1 MSILCAVLTLAMAL
15 TNLVTWRPLSRRAL
29 VRSTLSWL
37 LAWAPSEFPVVTLV
51 SQAAIA
57 VVLVALGGADAWYGV
72 LGLALLAA
80 SWPFLLLGL
89 RSAVAAPRV
98 LDAAMAAALG
108 PDYASRAVHPRPAPT
123 SRVTALQIARA
134 HRSYAVA
141 PDLSYGPGGPHNLL
155 DVWRSPGTPAD
166 GKAPVLLQLP
176 GGAWTQ
182 GKRTGQAYPLMTRLC
197 DRGWVCVAINCRL
210 SPAELWPAHINDV
223 KRAIA
228 WVKEHIAEHG
238 GDPDFV
244 VVTGGSAGGHLS
256 SLAALTCNDPSLQPG
271 FEDAD
276 TSVAA
281 AVSMYPNTDWT
292 DRDKLGHD
300 MGVSH
305 LERTVVKQKLA
316 DAFGIYDAASP
327 RSRAHDDAPPFFL
340 AHGQNDSLIPVEL
353 SRAFVRRLRE
363 VSRNPVV
370 FADLPGAQHAFDIL
384 ASRRTRATVAAVESF
399 LGVVYAEASLTRDA
413 REGDA

>member
-1 MSILCAVLTLAMAL
+1 VSIVVAFLALTMAL

-29 VRSTLSWL
+29 ARSTLSWA
-37 LAWAPSEFPVVTLV
+37 LAWAPSEFPVATLV
-51 SQAAIA
+51 TQAAIA
-57 VVLVALGGADAWYGV
+57 IVLVVIGGADAWYGV
-72 LGLALLAA
+72 AGLVVLVLSWSFLLAA
-80 SWPFLLLGL
+80 L
-89 RSAVAAPRV
+89 RDVLAAPRV
-98 LDAAMAAALG
+98 LDAALVAGLG
-108 PDYASRAVHPRPAPT
+108 RDYASRAVHPRPAPT
-123 SRVTALQIARA
+123 SRVSALQIARA

-141 PDLSYGPGGPHNLL
+141 PDLSYGPAGPHNLL
-155 DVWRSPGTPAD
+155 DVWRSPETSAD

-197 DRGWVCVAINCRL
+197 DRGWVCVAINYRL
-210 SPAELWPAHINDV
+210 SPADLWPAHINDV

-256 SLAALTCNDPSLQPG
+256 SLAALTADDPSFQSG
-271 FEDAD
+271 FEAVD

-281 AVSMYPNTDWT
+281 AVSLYPNTDWT
-292 DRDKLGHD
+292 DRDDLGHS
-300 MGVSH
+300 MGVVH
-305 LERTVVKQKLA
+305 LERNVVRQKLA
-316 DAFGIYDAASP
+316 EAFDIYDAASP
-327 RSRAHDDAPPFFL
+327 RSRASDAAPPFFV
-340 AHGQNDSLIPVEL
+340 AHGRNDSLIPVEL
-353 SRAFVRRLRE
+353 SHAFAARLRE

-384 ASRRTRATVAAVESF
+384 ASRRTRATVTAVESF
-399 LGVVYAEASLTRDA
+399 LGVVYAEANLTPDVR
-413 REGDA
+413 GNS